1 MLRQLQMGA
10 LALFVLFAGL
20 TILCQLRCGMLGG
33 KIERGEASPEELDRM
48 RAQAKWFA
56 AAAAVSLAVCIAI
69 GAAALR

>member
-1 MLRQLQMGA
+1 MGA

-33 KIERGEASPEELDRM
+33 KIERGEASPEEL
-48 RAQAKWFA
+48 AKAKWFA